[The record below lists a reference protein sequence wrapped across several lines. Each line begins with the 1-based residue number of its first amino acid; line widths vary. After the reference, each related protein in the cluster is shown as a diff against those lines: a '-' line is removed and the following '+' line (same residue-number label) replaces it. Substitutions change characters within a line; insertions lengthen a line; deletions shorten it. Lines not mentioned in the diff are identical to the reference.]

1 MFSFYS
7 VEKYKAKQYKQLKG
21 QAIETMTIIATSV
34 GAEMFKFA
42 AQPLIEMMI
51 QLQSSTFEQVDP
63 QKTYILA
70 GWQRLCLVYGKELA
84 AYL

>member
-34 GAEMFKFA
+34 GA
-42 AQPLIEMMI
+42 
-51 QLQSSTFEQVDP
+51 
-63 QKTYILA
+63 
-70 GWQRLCLVYGKELA
+70 
-84 AYL
+84 